1 MVFSYSVIVNS
12 IDPVVVFMQDVFLF
26 FLIKDECSFVYF
38 LSKKEKEKEKSSK
51 QDQSCLIHN
60 LSISSVVLYIINP
73 SD

>member
-1 MVFSYSVIVNS
+1 MVFHISVIVNP
-12 IDPVVVFMQDVFLF
+12 ITPVVVFIQDVFLF

-38 LSKKEKEKEKSSK
+38 LSKKEKEKSSK